1 MRPNST
7 SILTAAPR
15 VGKSQVHGAYGGRS
29 SQGCK
34 AEKPKTTRHRV
45 IGAKEKALLK
55 GFEAIQAFFGHS
67 EKTQAEKTSKISE
80 KLKQI
85 IQKLNILPTRIN
97 FFLHPKAHNFIDLAL
112 KFI

>member
-7 SILTAAPR
+7 SILTAASR

-34 AEKPKTTRHRV
+34 AEKPKTTRRRV

-55 GFEAIQAFFGHS
+55 EFEAIQAFLNIP
-67 EKTQAEKTSKISE
+67 KKLKAEKTSKISE
-80 KLKQI
+80 KLEQI

-97 FFLHPKAHNFIDLAL
+97 FFTKNLNIQ
-112 KFI
+112 

>member
-15 VGKSQVHGAYGGRS
+15 VGKSQVHGAYGGCS

-55 GFEAIQAFFGHS
+55 EFEAIQAFLNIP
-67 EKTQAEKTSKISE
+67 KKLKAEKTSKISE
-80 KLKQI
+80 KL
-85 IQKLNILPTRIN
+85 
-97 FFLHPKAHNFIDLAL
+97 
-112 KFI
+112 

>member
-1 MRPNST
+1 MSPNST

-15 VGKSQVHGAYGGRS
+15 VGKSQVHGAYGGCS

-55 GFEAIQAFFGHS
+55 GYEAIQAFFGHS
-67 EKTQAEKTSKISE
+67 EEKLKAKKLKQNFRKTQANNSIT
-80 KLKQI
+80 QYFA
-85 IQKLNILPTRIN
+85 N
-97 FFLHPKAHNFIDLAL
+97 
-112 KFI
+112 